1 MAVMIYRAGD
11 LHNSP
16 PSRGRPGKRG
26 KLNVGKSCFYET
38 IEPKLEKVKL
48 SAHAYGYTDRSVAKV
63 IAEGIAE
70 ASAERDCKPPSR
82 RRRRIT
88 ESNTATV

>member
-1 MAVMIYRAGD
+1 MAFMIYRAGD

-70 ASAERDCKPPSR
+70 ASATLGPLLRSASHGR
-82 RRRRIT
+82 ARL
-88 ESNTATV
+88 TVCR